1 MFTTAACAVICPF
14 VSLHSLSA
22 DGSLMGALPCLS
34 SREPP
39 GADVSCA
46 PLHRQTSFNPV
57 LPASTLLDCTVMC
70 SAHLSTQASDHQIG
84 WANKLS
90 SLDMHGR
97 HTHTHRHA
105 RAHTHTIT
113 DSRCPALPV
122 LNWTWT
128 VSRHFL
134 MRLVVAAINWTN
146 FCGVFFFVFFSP
158 VLAVVACQS
167 YLYSPDLASEIPQ
180 TLKSFLSNDRS
191 TQSLLWEETFLYPLC
206 SQGNSYL

>member
-97 HTHTHRHA
+97 HTHTQTRA
-105 RAHTHTIT
+105 RAHTHHYRQPLSSPACAELNL
-113 DSRCPALPV
+113 DSQQALSDAFSRCSDQLDK
-122 LNWTWT
+122 LL
-128 VSRHFL
+128 R
-134 MRLVVAAINWTN
+134 
-146 FCGVFFFVFFSP
+146 CFFFFFFSP

-191 TQSLLWEETFLYPLC
+191 TQSLL
-206 SQGNSYL
+206 